1 MKYNL
6 AESFTFPCVIIIPMS
21 LTLKEVEH
29 IAELARLD
37 LTQAE
42 KEQYREQLSAILDY
56 AQRLQEVETT
66 NIPPTSSVLPLS
78 TDLRDDVPQPGL
90 TTEDAL
96 KNAPEKKNG
105 QFKVPPVFE

>member
-1 MKYNL
+1 
-6 AESFTFPCVIIIPMS
+6 MS

-29 IAELARLD
+29 ISELARLV
-37 LTQAE
+37 LTDAE

-56 AQRLQEVETT
+56 AQRLQEVDTA

-78 TDLRDDVPQPGL
+78 TDLRGDVPLPGL
-90 TTEDAL
+90 SLEEL
-96 KNAPEKKNG
+96 MRNAPDQKGG

>member
-1 MKYNL
+1 
-6 AESFTFPCVIIIPMS
+6 MS

-37 LTQAE
+37 LTDGE

-56 AQRLQEVETT
+56 AQHLQEVDTA

-78 TDLRDDVPQPGL
+78 TDLREDEFRPGL
-90 TTEDAL
+90 TTEEAL
-96 KNAPEKKNG
+96 KNAPDKKND